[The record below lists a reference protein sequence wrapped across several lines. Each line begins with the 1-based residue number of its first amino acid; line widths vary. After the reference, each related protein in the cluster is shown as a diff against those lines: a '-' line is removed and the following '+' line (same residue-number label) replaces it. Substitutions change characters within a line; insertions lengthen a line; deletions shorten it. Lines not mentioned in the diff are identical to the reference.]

1 MKYTIEKKIWV
12 FKLFGNTEVY
22 ERVKSVYKINIH
34 NDEEAVRFYRLIK
47 ALFILETEFPNIYKF
62 EVRIA
67 ENGGLEFLYTDNQV
81 TKTIDYENLSKFIKE
96 EFLKARITSEEQNE
110 EILQIYEKLESLKEK
125 ESELKEEYNLR
136 QKQVT
141 TYLECKKSFFGKIKY
156 FFKGKGKI
164 KEKNAEIIQVKRK
177 KQGTNKEEL
186 IYDNKEYYTIED
198 LIGITKILERT
209 NSQIK
214 NTNLD
219 IKALEGSIQRLEKRI
234 ENAKSYIEEIEEHK
248 KSIFEFWKFVNKD
261 NNLGLNAP
269 EEEQDE
275 PKRQIEKKFDY
286 DEDMEDLG
294 KKLDKQNRDVLNK
307 EECDSLFIA
316 NTDILKDINILKSE
330 ENPDFSKH
338 IEEIKQE
345 ALEDSVLFASEEFNI
360 FGGITE
366 DKTKVST
373 IGNTKHREIKKD
385 KFRILEI
392 NKNTQNEEYIET
404 LKGITNNLEKAMDK
418 AKFSTK
424 LNTYFASMN
433 TLNNQKYIITYIN
446 PENAL
451 KVLKDEDKINLYNI
465 KLNEKTKAI
474 ALTNIVYYENSNKT
488 LPVRN
493 EHIR

>member
-96 EFLKARITSEEQNE
+96 EFLKARLTSEEQNE

-248 KSIFEFWKFVNKD
+248 
-261 NNLGLNAP
+261 
-269 EEEQDE
+269 
-275 PKRQIEKKFDY
+275 
-286 DEDMEDLG
+286 
-294 KKLDKQNRDVLNK
+294 
-307 EECDSLFIA
+307 
-316 NTDILKDINILKSE
+316 NI
-330 ENPDFSKH
+330 
-338 IEEIKQE
+338 
-345 ALEDSVLFASEEFNI
+345 
-360 FGGITE
+360 
-366 DKTKVST
+366 
-373 IGNTKHREIKKD
+373 
-385 KFRILEI
+385 RILE
-392 NKNTQNEEYIET
+392 
-404 LKGITNNLEKAMDK
+404 
-418 AKFSTK
+418 
-424 LNTYFASMN
+424 
-433 TLNNQKYIITYIN
+433 
-446 PENAL
+446 
-451 KVLKDEDKINLYNI
+451 VC
-465 KLNEKTKAI
+465 
-474 ALTNIVYYENSNKT
+474 
-488 LPVRN
+488 
-493 EHIR
+493 